1 MAGILTILCR
11 CFGELDE
18 ALGLAAI
25 QARLEGR
32 PDIAAVETADSLC
45 LPGDAE
51 AVMSRVRARGAEK
64 VLIGC
69 CSPFGRGDFLK
80 DELIRSG
87 LAHSSVRS
95 VDLREGCAWIHGKDP
110 KGAREKAWNLL
121 DMGLAS
127 LGRAGRSDDVAVRVQ
142 PRALVIGAGAAGLSA
157 AVTLAGLGFET
168 HLVERTAM
176 PGGLLNLVSRT
187 YPAGESGP
195 DKLKNFIG
203 EMERNPLITFH
214 PGTRVESVRGYG
226 GDFKVRLASAGG
238 TRSLRVGAVIVAT
251 GARVLLPRGMMG
263 YGTRKNV
270 ITQMEMERRFSTGK
284 VDCTA
289 AVFLQCA
296 GARSPE
302 RPYCS
307 TLCCP
312 LSLKN
317 AKRVLEEVPGSKAY
331 ILHRDIMTPGSVLEA
346 YYREALHRGVQFIRF
361 DPAKPPDVLGTES
374 FEGVEVDDVV
384 TGIRR
389 RIAAD
394 LLVLSTP
401 LIPDPE
407 NQKLAAVLGLPL
419 DRYGFFQETYP
430 LHPVE
435 TRLDG
440 MFICGAARWP
450 VSSDQAIQQGET
462 AAMKAAALLSRET
475 VSALAQS
482 RVPGLKAGHARAD
495 DRYCTGC
502 GNCVAVCP
510 FEACR
515 LQRLNGR
522 FVSRVIKVRCKA
534 CGNCVSVCL
543 NGAMQVPEQSDRA
556 LGEMIRRAFRE
567 VR

>member
-1 MAGILTILCR
+1 MGKVLAVLCR

-18 ALGLAAI
+18 VLDLAAVRE
-25 QARLEGR
+25 RLEGHS
-32 PDIAAVETADSLC
+32 DVASVETFDSLC
-45 LPGDAE
+45 LPGDSA
-51 AVMSRVRARGAEK
+51 AIVSRVREKSAKK

-69 CSPFGRGDFLK
+69 CSPFGRGNVLR
-80 DELIRSG
+80 DEFIRCGMAPS
-87 LAHSSVRS
+87 AVQS
-95 VDLREGCAWIHGKDP
+95 VDLREGCAWIHGSDP
-110 KGAREKAWNLL
+110 SAAGQKTWNLL
-121 DMGLAS
+121 DMGLALLS
-127 LGRAGRSDDVAVRVQ
+127 RAGQSDDVTVRVR
-142 PRALVIGAGAAGLSA
+142 PGALVIGAGASGLSA
-157 AVTLAGLGFET
+157 AAALAGLGFEV
-168 HLVERTAM
+168 HLVERTAA
-176 PGGLLNLVSRT
+176 PGGMLNLVSRT
-187 YPAGESGP
+187 YPTGVSGT
-195 DKLKNFIG
+195 DKLKSCIG

-226 GDFKVRLASAGG
+226 GDFKVRVVSGG
-238 TRSLRVGAVIVAT
+238 EATSLRVGAVIVAT

-263 YGTRKNV
+263 YGSRKNV
-270 ITQMEMERRFSTGK
+270 ITQMEMERRFFTGK

-346 YYREALHRGVQFIRF
+346 YYREALHGGVQFIRF
-361 DPAKPPDVLGTES
+361 DPAKPPDVLGTEF
-374 FEGVEVDDVV
+374 FEGVEVDDAV
-384 TGIRR
+384 TGVRR

-407 NQKLAAVLGLPL
+407 NRKLAGILGLPL
-419 DRYGFFQETYP
+419 DRHGFFEESYP

-435 TRLDG
+435 TRVDG
-440 MFICGAARWP
+440 IFICGAARWP

-475 VSALAQS
+475 IPALSQS
-482 RVPGLKAGHARAD
+482 PVPGGKAGHARVNAD
-495 DRYCTGC
+495 FCTGC

-510 FEACR
+510 YGACR
-515 LQRLNGR
+515 LQRMNGR
-522 FVSRVIKVRCKA
+522 SVSRVIKVRCKA
-534 CGNCVSVCL
+534 CGNCVSVCP
-543 NGAMQVPEQSDRA
+543 NGAMQVPERSDQA
-556 LGEMIRRAFRE
+556 LGEVIRRAFRE